1 MKHIAII
8 SIVLLFAACSAKK
21 DDADA
26 SGYFEAD
33 EVIVSAQQNGQ
44 LLSFI
49 VKEGDTLRKGAVVG
63 QIDVTGITLQK
74 EQVKASITALG
85 EKTTNVQPQLL
96 LVRKQLA
103 VQESQMKQL
112 LHEKQRTENLVKAD
126 AATPKQLDDM
136 NAQIDQL
143 QQQMNVTRQ
152 QLNVSATNVATQ
164 NRTVLSEKTPLA
176 KAMAQY
182 DDQIRKG
189 VIVNP
194 ASGTVLARYALE
206 GEMAATGKALYK
218 IANLD
223 TLLLKAYITGEQ
235 LPQIKLGQSVQV
247 MTDVANKVYKGVI
260 YQISDKSEFTPKSIQ
275 TKEERANLVYAIKI
289 RVPNDGYLKIGM
301 YATTK
306 F

>member
-1 MKHIAII
+1 MKHTL
-8 SIVLLFAACSAKK
+8 SILLLFLASCAGKK
-21 DDADA
+21 DEGDA

-44 LLSFI
+44 LLSFT
-49 VKEGDTLRKGAVVG
+49 VKEGDTLHKGAIVG

-74 EQVKASITALG
+74 EQVKASIMALG
-85 EKTTNVQPQLL
+85 EKTADVQPQLL
-96 LVRKQLA
+96 LVKKQLA
-103 VQESQMKQL
+103 VQEAQMKQL
-112 LHEKQRTENLVKAD
+112 LHEQQRTANLVKAD
-126 AATPKQLDDM
+126 AATPKQLDDL

-143 QQQMNVTRQ
+143 QQSMNVTRQ
-152 QLNVSATNVATQ
+152 QLTVSSTNVATQ
-164 NRTVLSEKTPLA
+164 NRSVLSEKTPLE

-194 ASGTVLARYALE
+194 LSGTVSARYALE
-206 GEMAATGKALYK
+206 GEMTATGKALYK
-218 IANLD
+218 IADLD
-223 TLLLKAYITGEQ
+223 TLTLKAYITGGQ
-235 LPQIKLGQSVQV
+235 LPLIKLGQTVQV
-247 MTDVANKVYKGVI
+247 TTDTKTYKGVI
-260 YQISDKSEFTPKSIQ
+260 YQIADKSEFTPKSIQ
-275 TKEERANLVYAIKI
+275 TKDERANLVYAIKI

>member
-1 MKHIAII
+1 MKHTLSII
-8 SIVLLFAACSAKK
+8 TILLLVSCSGKK
-21 DDADA
+21 DEGDA

-44 LLSFI
+44 LLSFT
-49 VKEGDTLRKGAVVG
+49 VKEGDTLRKGATVG
-63 QIDVTGITLQK
+63 QIDVTGLTLQK
-74 EQVKASITALG
+74 EQVKASIIALG
-85 EKTTNVQPQLL
+85 EKTTNAAPQLL
-96 LVRKQLA
+96 LVKKQLA
-103 VQESQMKQL
+103 VQEAQMKQL
-112 LHEKQRTENLVKAD
+112 LHEQQRTVNLVKAD
-126 AATPKQLDDM
+126 AATPKQLDDI
-136 NAQIDQL
+136 NAQVDQL
-143 QQQMNVTRQ
+143 QQSMNVTRQ

-164 NRTVLSEKTPLA
+164 NRSVLSEKTPLE

-189 VIVNP
+189 VVVNP
-194 ASGTVLARYALE
+194 LSGTVLARYALE

-218 IANLD
+218 IADLD
-223 TLLLKAYITGEQ
+223 TLILKAYITGAQ
-235 LPQIKLGQSVQV
+235 LPQIKLGQTVQV
-247 MTDVANKVYKGVI
+247 STDVENKTYKGVI
-260 YQISDKSEFTPKSIQ
+260 AQIAGKSEFTPKSIQ

>member
-1 MKHIAII
+1 MKHFSIL
-8 SIVLLFAACSAKK
+8 SIVLLLAACSGKK

-49 VKEGDTLRKGAVVG
+49 VKEGDTIRKGTVVG
-63 QIDVTGITLQK
+63 QIDVAGISLQK
-74 EQVKASITALG
+74 EQVKATIIALG
-85 EKTTNVQPQLL
+85 EKTTNVQPQLV
-96 LVRKQLA
+96 LVKKQLA

-126 AATPKQLDDM
+126 AATPKQLDDL

-152 QLNVSATNVATQ
+152 QLTVSATNVATQ
-164 NRTVLSEKTPLA
+164 NRSVLSEKTPLE
-176 KAMAQY
+176 KTMAQF

-194 ASGTVLARYALE
+194 ARGTVLARYAME

-223 TLLLKAYITGEQ
+223 TLLLKAYITGDQ

-247 MTDVANKVYKGVI
+247 MTDVEKKVYKGI
-260 YQISDKSEFTPKSIQ
+260 ISQISDKSEFTPKSIQ

>member
-1 MKHIAII
+1 MKHLPFLMIF
-8 SIVLLFAACSAKK
+8 LFASCAGKK
-21 DDADA
+21 TDSDA

-33 EVIVSAQQNGQ
+33 EVIVAAQQNGQ

-49 VKEGDTLRKGAVVG
+49 VKEGDNLQKNAVVG

-74 EQVKASITALG
+74 EQIQASINSLR
-85 EKTTNVQPQLL
+85 EKTNDVQPQLL

-103 VQESQMKQL
+103 VQEAQLKQL
-112 LHEKQRTENLVKAD
+112 LHEQKRTENLVKAD
-126 AATPKQLDDM
+126 AATPKQLDDL
-136 NAQIDQL
+136 NAQIEQL

-152 QLNVSATNVATQ
+152 QLTVNATNIATQ
-164 NRTVLSEKTPLA
+164 NRSVLSEKGPLE
-176 KAMAQY
+176 KSIAQF

-194 ASGTVLARYALE
+194 VKGTVLARYALE
-206 GEMAATGKALYK
+206 GEMTATGKALYK

-223 TLLLKAYITGEQ
+223 TLTLKAYITGVQ
-235 LPQIKLGQSVQV
+235 LPAIKLGQTVQV
-247 MTDVANKVYKGVI
+247 SSDVENKVYKGTI
-260 YQISDKSEFTPKSIQ
+260 IQIADKSEFTPKTIQ

>member
-1 MKHIAII
+1 MKQFSILSIA
-8 SIVLLFAACSAKK
+8 LLLAACSAKK
-21 DDADA
+21 EDADA

-44 LLSFI
+44 LLSFTI
-49 VKEGDTLRKGAVVG
+49 KEGDTLPKGAVTG

-74 EQVKASITALG
+74 EQIKASIAALG

-96 LVRKQLA
+96 LVKKQLA

-126 AATPKQLDDM
+126 AATPKQLDDL

-152 QLNVSATNVATQ
+152 QLSVSNTNIATQ
-164 NRTVLSEKTPLA
+164 NRSVLSEKTPLE
-176 KAMAQY
+176 KTVAQY
-182 DDQIRKG
+182 DNQIRKG

-194 ASGTVLARYALE
+194 VSGTVLARYALE
-206 GEMAATGKALYK
+206 GEMAAIGKALYK
-218 IANLD
+218 IADLD
-223 TLLLKAYITGEQ
+223 TLTLKAYITGVQ

-247 MTDVANKVYKGVI
+247 ITDAQKVYKGSI

-275 TKEERANLVYAIKI
+275 TKDERDNLVYAIKI
-289 RVPNDGYLKIGM
+289 RVRNDGYLKIGM
-301 YATTK
+301 YATAK

>member
-1 MKHIAII
+1 MKHFSILSIA
-8 SIVLLFAACSAKK
+8 LLLTACSGKK

-74 EQVKASITALG
+74 EQVQASIIALG
-85 EKTTNVQPQLL
+85 EKTTDVQPQLL

-103 VQESQMKQL
+103 VQEAQMKQL
-112 LHEKQRTENLVKAD
+112 QHEKQRTENLVKAD
-126 AATPKQLDDM
+126 AATPKQLDDL

-152 QLNVSATNVATQ
+152 QLTVNATNVATQ
-164 NRTVLSEKTPLA
+164 NRSVLSEKTPLV

-194 ASGTVLARYALE
+194 ATGTVLARYALE
-206 GEMAATGKALYK
+206 GEIAATGKALYK

-223 TLLLKAYITGEQ
+223 TLILKAYITGAQ
-235 LPQIKLGQSVQV
+235 LPQIRLGQSVQV
-247 MTDVANKVYKGVI
+247 MTDVDKKVYKGVI
-260 YQISDKSEFTPKSIQ
+260 YQISDKSEFTPKTIQ

>member
-1 MKHIAII
+1 MKHTL
-8 SIVLLFAACSAKK
+8 SIMLLLLASCTGKK
-21 DDADA
+21 DEGDA

-49 VKEGDTLRKGAVVG
+49 VKEGDTLHKGAVVG

-74 EQVKASITALG
+74 EQVKASIMALG
-85 EKTTNVQPQLL
+85 EKTTDVQPQLL
-96 LVRKQLA
+96 LVKKQLA
-103 VQESQMKQL
+103 VQEAQMKQL
-112 LHEKQRTENLVKAD
+112 LHEQQRTVNLVKAD
-126 AATPKQLDDM
+126 AATPKQLDDI
-136 NAQIDQL
+136 NAQVDQL
-143 QQQMNVTRQ
+143 QQSMNVTRQ
-152 QLNVSATNVATQ
+152 QLTVSSTNVATQ
-164 NRTVLSEKTPLA
+164 NRSVLSEKTPLE

-194 ASGTVLARYALE
+194 LSGTVLARYALE
-206 GEMAATGKALYK
+206 GEMTATGKALYK
-218 IANLD
+218 IADLD
-223 TLLLKAYITGEQ
+223 TLTLKAYITGGQ
-235 LPQIKLGQSVQV
+235 LPLIKLGQTVQV
-247 MTDVANKVYKGVI
+247 TTDTKTYKGVI
-260 YQISDKSEFTPKSIQ
+260 YQVADKSEFTPKSIQ
-275 TKEERANLVYAIKI
+275 TKDERANLVYAIKI